1 MKTNPAAA
9 EDAFMALRANMEAAA
24 RSVEN
29 RIIGDTRASAN
40 ISAEKIRSGQDVR
53 PPISPRIEDAKLL
66 GGQIATQGKTYNDL
80 WRAEWAKFRE
90 NPEFRPDV
98 EFGGLRSGVKT
109 TEKYEAWMK
118 EHIDIVNTDL
128 TFKHAELASDPFKFL
143 RGTYYRWL
151 ETFPAELPKLASAPR
166 VKSVGDLH
174 VSQFSTWRDSSRRQ
188 VWGVN
193 DFDEAGFRP
202 YTNDLVR
209 LVTSARLMNK
219 EGGLEIGTKD
229 AAKAVLDGYTSALK
243 ERGGPIA
250 VGQHPVLRKLVAE
263 QAETPK
269 HYWDKLDSQLRPMKT
284 SEVPKAA
291 REALE
296 AWLPRRDE
304 PITYG
309 QRQAGVGSLG
319 RERFVAIQE
328 RKGNTFA
335 AEAKAFLPSADHF
348 HSGRDGLPFYM
359 FVAKG
364 GPRSADPQIGI
375 TKGFVVRR
383 LGPEHTK
390 VDLADVAKVADESRL
405 LWLMGYETANIHMGT
420 KNGATTILRDL
431 ASRDQNWLVDA
442 AKTMAKSTNEDFKD
456 WKKHYND

>member
-1 MKTNPAAA
+1 M
-9 EDAFMALRANMEAAA
+9 
-24 RSVEN
+24 
-29 RIIGDTRASAN
+29 
-40 ISAEKIRSGQDVR
+40 
-53 PPISPRIEDAKLL
+53 IEDPKLL
-66 GGQIATQGKTYNDL
+66 GGQFATQGKTYNDL
-80 WRAEWAKFRE
+80 WRADWAKFRQ
-90 NPEFRPDV
+90 NPEFRPDT
-98 EFGGLRSGVKT
+98 EFGGLRNVVKT
-109 TEKYEAWMK
+109 TDKYEAWMK
-118 EHIDIVNTDL
+118 DHIDIVSKDL
-128 TFKHAELASDPFKFL
+128 RFKHAELASDPFKFL

-151 ETFPAELPKLASAPR
+151 ESFPAELPDLAKAPR

-174 VSQFSTWRDSSRRQ
+174 VSQFSTWRDSTRRQ

-219 EGGLEIGTKD
+219 EGGLDIGTKD
-229 AAKAVLDGYTSALK
+229 AAKAVLDGYTTALK

-250 VGQHPVLRKLVAE
+250 VGQHPVLQKLVRE

-269 HYWDKLDSQLRPMKT
+269 HYWDKLESQLHPVKAKD
-284 SEVPKAA
+284 VPNGA

-296 AWLPRRDE
+296 AWLPLRDKA
-304 PITYG
+304 ITYG

-319 RERFVAIQE
+319 RERYVAIQE
-328 RKGNTFA
+328 HKGKTYA

-420 KNGATTILRDL
+420 KNGAPTILKDL
-431 ASRDQNWLVDA
+431 AARDTNWLADA

-456 WKKHYND
+456 WKKHYKD